1 MLSAWVADCGR
12 PVAWISLDDGDSDL
26 SRFLTYLIAALQT
39 VQPALGENL
48 LAAQQAYQPPPI
60 ETLLTSLLNEISA
73 LPDDPSTRPFGQSGQ
88 CLILVL
94 DDYHLLDSKTVDS
107 ALTFLVEHQPPQL
120 RLIIASRED
129 PPLPLAG
136 AQSTHRTARCRFALP
151 PAEAAE
157 FLNQMMGLNLSAEDI
172 AALDKRT
179 EGWIAGLQ
187 LAALSMQG
195 RACFQ

>member
-129 PPLPLAG
+129 PLLPLARLRVRNQLTELR
-136 AQSTHRTARCRFALP
+136 AADLRSPPPKPLSSSTR
-151 PAEAAE
+151 
-157 FLNQMMGLNLSAEDI
+157 
-172 AALDKRT
+172 
-179 EGWIAGLQ
+179 
-187 LAALSMQG
+187 
-195 RACFQ
+195 